1 MKYIYG
7 GRIGATFPTSSPAM
21 AGTSISLYKPVR
33 PLILQNSND
42 RSSKYLQLRPL
53 PLARSRIMAQPEA
66 QNHSPENY
74 EPAPKVPKLHQ
85 NGTAGLIEKESAPFF
100 RVVRLSE
107 KAILPSRASPLSA
120 GYDLSR
126 CVVLDSGD
134 PLSCFFMPCD
144 SDWGFSFS
152 SFVDLCQC

>member
-42 RSSKYLQLRPL
+42 RSSKYLQLCHL
-53 PLARSRIMAQPEA
+53 PLARSGIMAQPETHD
-66 QNHSPENY
+66 HSPENY

-85 NGTAGLIEKESAPFF
+85 NGTAGFVEESAPFF

-126 CVVLDSGD
+126 CVVLYSGD
-134 PLSCFFMPCD
+134 PSSCFFMSCD

-152 SFVDLCQC
+152 SCVDLCQC